1 MKATHLEFL
10 MIYAVVL
17 VKNLKMKILFIFWV
31 DVITIY
37 ITNTAGLKERK
48 AYFQAKLELG
58 LGFG

>member
-1 MKATHLEFL
+1 

-37 ITNTAGLKERK
+37 ITNTAGLKESK